1 MDLSFLSY
9 TQYQKTSVSGSVAR
23 EGGKLFAIILFD
35 FAAAAAVAVVVAVVV
50 VMTGVLLA
58 AGKKEIHYYQEH
70 RAFDRSIY

>member
-1 MDLSFLSY
+1 M
-9 TQYQKTSVSGSVAR
+9 
-23 EGGKLFAIILFD
+23 FAIILFD
-35 FAAAAAVAVVVAVVV
+35 FAAVEAVAVVV